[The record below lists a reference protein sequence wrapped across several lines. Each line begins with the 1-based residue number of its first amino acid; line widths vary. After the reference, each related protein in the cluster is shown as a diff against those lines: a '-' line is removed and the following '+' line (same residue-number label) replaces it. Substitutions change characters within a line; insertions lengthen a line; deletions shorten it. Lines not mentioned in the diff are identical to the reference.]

1 MNQRSRKGSLD
12 MSETVSLVLMI
23 SGLMMIA
30 GPLTL
35 IYCNKL
41 KQRRLQQGLAN
52 RITQYTTSTQE
63 QDRNNFVAQEYDQNK
78 AENVLN
84 PKFLQQ

>member
-1 MNQRSRKGSLD
+1 MRHHRGD
-12 MSETVSLVLMI
+12 HVAMSGTVSLVLMLC
-23 SGLMMIA
+23 GCMMIA

-35 IYCNKL
+35 VYCSKL

-52 RITQYTTSTQE
+52 RINQYTTSTQD